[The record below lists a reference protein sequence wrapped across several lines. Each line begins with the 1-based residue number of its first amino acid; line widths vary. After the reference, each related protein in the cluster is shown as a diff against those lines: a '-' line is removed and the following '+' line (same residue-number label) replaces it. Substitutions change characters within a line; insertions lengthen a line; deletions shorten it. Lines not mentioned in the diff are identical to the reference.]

1 MAIKKP
7 INAPLISIVT
17 PCCNSAAYI
26 EATVK
31 SIQNQSI
38 TDWELLLVDDGST
51 DATLEIISKLAEA
64 DARISYFKQPENL
77 GPALARNRGIELAQG
92 SYLTFIDADD
102 LWFPRFLERSLEAT
116 KDHAFV
122 FSSYQRLDENL
133 QPYLS
138 DFIVPKRVSYTD
150 ILKSNSISCL
160 TAFID
165 ISQLGKKYM
174 PLIKKRQ
181 DMGLWLQYLKE
192 TGYAYGIQE
201 PLAVYRIRK
210 GSLSRNKAALLNY
223 QWQFY
228 REFANLNPL
237 QSAYYMAC
245 WAYNGF
251 VKYRN

>member
-7 INAPLISIVT
+7 TNSPLISIVT
-17 PCCNSAAYI
+17 PCYNSAAYI
-26 EATVK
+26 EATVN
-31 SIQNQSI
+31 SILNQSI
-38 TDWELLLVDDGST
+38 TDWELLLVDDGSSDDT
-51 DATLEIISKLAEA
+51 VQIITQLAA
-64 DARISYFKQPENL
+64 SDNRITFFQQPQNL
-77 GPALARNRGIELAQG
+77 GPAAARNRGIEQAKG

-102 LWFPRFLERSLEAT
+102 LWFPEFLERSLEAAQT
-116 KDHAFV
+116 HAFV

-138 DFIVPKRVSYTD
+138 DFIVPEKVNYTD

-160 TAFID
+160 TAFVD
-165 ISQLGKKYM
+165 IAKLGKKYM

-181 DMGLWLQYLKE
+181 DMGLWLQYLE
-192 TGYAYGIQE
+192 QIPYAYGIQE
-201 PLAVYRIRK
+201 PHAIYRIRK
-210 GSLSRNKAALLNY
+210 GSLSRNKASLLKY

-228 REFANLNPL
+228 REFAKLSPL
-237 QSAYYMAC
+237 KSAYYMAC